1 MDDKK
6 LKALEGMSLFQ
17 LLTPQEIEDI
27 SHICC
32 EKTFPTGTKIFMEND
47 EGQSMYVINSGT
59 IKITKRIEGIER
71 EVITLYAG
79 DFFGEI
85 ALFEQ
90 VSRTGTAVALE
101 DVSLFEIRRDDF
113 SSFISSNSYTGLK
126 ILYYIIKDMGK
137 RLRRMDVLS
146 ENLFI

>member
-1 MDDKK
+1 MENKK
-6 LKALEGMSLFQ
+6 SKVLQEIALFQ

-27 SHICC
+27 SHICH
-32 EKTFPTGTKIFMEND
+32 EKTFKAGSKIFLEND
-47 EGQSMYVINSGT
+47 EGQTMYVINSGT
-59 IKITKRIEGIER
+59 VKIAKCFQEGER
-71 EVITLYAG
+71 EIIALYAG

-90 VSRTGTAVALE
+90 IRRTGTAVALE
-101 DVSLFEIRRDDF
+101 DVSLFEISRDDF
-113 SSFISSNSYTGLK
+113 SRFISEKPYTGLK

-137 RLRRMDVLS
+137 RLRRMNVIS